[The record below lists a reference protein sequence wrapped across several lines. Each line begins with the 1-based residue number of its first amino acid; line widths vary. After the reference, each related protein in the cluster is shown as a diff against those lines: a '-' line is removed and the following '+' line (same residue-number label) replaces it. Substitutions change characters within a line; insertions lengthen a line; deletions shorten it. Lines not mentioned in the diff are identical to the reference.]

1 MTDHPLTENYHI
13 VLLRHG
19 ESVGNA
25 EGYYQGQADFPLTE
39 RGRQQTEL
47 LARRWVA
54 ERVVFDSILSSP
66 LKRARETVEILT
78 EMLNL
83 PVQYDPIWMER
94 NNGILAGLPHDEAS
108 MRYPEAAFVHPYQPI
123 GETGESQWE
132 LYLRG
137 GRAVQS
143 LLKRPQGHYLIVSHG
158 GILNMVMY
166 AILGIVPQ
174 ANFHGP
180 RFRFGNTAFATLTYY
195 PHDHKWFV
203 MGIND
208 QFHLKE
214 MLIE

>member
-1 MTDHPLTENYHI
+1 MTSPQATNNYHI
-13 VLLRHG
+13 HLLRHG
-19 ESVGNA
+19 ESIGNA
-25 EGYYQGQADFPLTE
+25 QGYHQGQADFPLTE

-47 LARRWVA
+47 LARRWA
-54 ERVVFDSILSSP
+54 EEAVVFDTIFSSP
-66 LKRARETVEILT
+66 LQRARETVEILT
-78 EMLNL
+78 KLLVM
-83 PVQYDPIWMER
+83 PVQYDPVWMER
-94 NNGILAGLPHDEAS
+94 DNGVLAGLPHEEAS
-108 MRYPEAAFVHPYQPI
+108 VRYPEPAFVHPYQPI

-143 LLKRPQGHYLIVSHG
+143 LINRPPGRYLVVSHG

-166 AILGIVPQ
+166 AILGIIPH

-195 PHDHKWFV
+195 PHDHQWFV

-208 QFHLKE
+208 QFHLKA
-214 MLIE
+214 MSD